1 MCKRRA
7 EAFARQKKTGVC
19 RSAPGRS
26 AIICVCLSPFKYVS
40 CRLSALLSV
49 RSGLLWLS
57 ALPAVQGALPVARV
71 RSPSHGCAPRRTGA
85 LPVARM
91 LRRIP
96 VGILL
101 RHPSPGVA
109 LRRRAECARPRKA
122 KSILLTSPRYQ
133 AVSAYKENSP
143 APRFLGAGGEK
154 DTVDVRLFQT
164 KRNVSRSG
172 IVHWRRPNEG
182 RAPPAELRPPAAKG
196 LRPLDSHD
204 AHAGLCG
211 RGAERR
217 AAVPDSA
224 SPPLSG

>member
-1 MCKRRA
+1 MQECAREIGNHLCVLIAIQVRFLPTECASFRTERIAVAECAPRSARCITRRA
-7 EAFARQKKTGVC
+7 
-19 RSAPGRS
+19 
-26 AIICVCLSPFKYVS
+26 
-40 CRLSALLSV
+40 
-49 RSGLLWLS
+49 
-57 ALPAVQGALPVARV
+57 GALSVARV